1 MSLKNRSQFSSTLDN
16 ELKNKLKELSG
27 ETQVPIS
34 KLLDQ
39 AVELLLKQK
48 GASRDTNRKIGE

>member
-16 ELKNKLKELSG
+16 NLKDKLKKLSD

-39 AVELLLKQK
+39 AVELLLEQK
-48 GASRDTNRKIGE
+48 SANRKIGE